1 MLKRIALLSSFAAAS
16 AVLTIA
22 LNAQPQPT
30 TKPATTQPSA
40 AATTQPAGEKVT
52 TPDGLTYIVT
62 APGDAGAKP
71 GDIVWVHYVGALKD
85 GTKFDSSRDRG
96 PDQPIR
102 FTLGRGEVIK
112 GWDEGIKGMKIG
124 EKRTLII
131 PPALGYGERGSPP
144 KIPAN
149 AELHFDV
156 ELIGDA
162 RLEQ

>member
-1 MLKRIALLSSFAAAS
+1 MLKRIALLSSVAVSAA
-16 AVLTIA
+16 LTIA
-22 LNAQPQPT
+22 LNAQPRPT
-30 TKPATTQPSA
+30 TQPSAHATTQPSA
-40 AATTQPAGEKVT
+40 SQPAGEKVT

-62 APGDAGAKP
+62 VPGDAGAKP
-71 GDIVWVHYVGALKD
+71 GDIVWVHYTGTLKD

-96 PDQPIR
+96 EPIR
-102 FTLGRGEVIK
+102 FTLGKGEVIK

-131 PPALGYGERGSPP
+131 PAALGYGEKGSPP

-162 RLEQ
+162 RVSEQ